1 MINLNAVII
10 HFYFHYA
17 RMRMNNISTSGDLNN
32 PTNILFASKHCFMFS
47 SISYKFNMLLSN
59 FNFNVYWTNQHRIF
73 FSLIC

>member
-1 MINLNAVII
+1 MIILNAVII

-17 RMRMNNISTSGDLNN
+17 RMTMNNISTSGDLNN
-32 PTNILFASKHCFMFS
+32 ILFASKHCLMFS

-59 FNFNVYWTNQHRIF
+59 FNFNVYWTNKRRIF